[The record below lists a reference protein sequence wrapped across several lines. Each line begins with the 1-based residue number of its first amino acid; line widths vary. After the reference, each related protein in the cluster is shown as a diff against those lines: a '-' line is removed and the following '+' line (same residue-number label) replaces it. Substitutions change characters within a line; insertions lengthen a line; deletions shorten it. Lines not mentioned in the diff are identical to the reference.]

1 MQSAMVME
9 MQEEGSNL
17 AAQVED
23 LSKQID
29 QKKKQVDRS
38 GRSALNRGTN
48 IMKKR
53 YLKQYFDKWATV
65 NRTTNN

>member
-29 QKKKQVDRS
+29 QKKQQVDRS

-53 YLKQYFDKWATV
+53 YLKQYFDKWAKV

>member
-23 LSKQID
+23 LSKQIE
-29 QKKKQVDRS
+29 QKKK
-38 GRSALNRGTN
+38 
-48 IMKKR
+48 
-53 YLKQYFDKWATV
+53 
-65 NRTTNN
+65 